1 MSSSPSI
8 DATLNALI
16 TQPTLDNSNLSDI
29 IQCTNQQEMNITFNY
44 SMKHQIKSQE
54 NMNAKLTGIQS
65 LAKSVAA
72 DHEVTNRKLEKYRKL
87 LSSEITRL
95 VNHSTILFNEVKRL
109 KSTYEMS
116 NASSLSSSEIII
128 AGVSV
133 QDSNDPRNIITY
145 ALNSVDPSK
154 LISDILDTYR
164 IIHKNG
170 MQLTWSTQQP
180 KK

>member
-72 DHEVTNRKLEKYRKL
+72 DH
-87 LSSEITRL
+87 
-95 VNHSTILFNEVKRL
+95 
-109 KSTYEMS
+109 
-116 NASSLSSSEIII
+116 
-128 AGVSV
+128 
-133 QDSNDPRNIITY
+133 
-145 ALNSVDPSK
+145 
-154 LISDILDTYR
+154 
-164 IIHKNG
+164 
-170 MQLTWSTQQP
+170 
-180 KK
+180 